1 MMRFDEHYSSTLQS
15 QNVATDA
22 TTWQLVVGFWLSKGF
37 SHILC
42 TYCTVPRMAGGTS
55 YHLLIPDSSP
65 LKKTLRQ
72 RGRHSKWK
80 EAAAGPRWKNIS
92 SWVGVEWEHWLG
104 SKYRSH
110 TSPIFY
116 RQLEHIV
123 FSMILSIG
131 VLHFHIAYSGQYLQ
145 YFYYAVKT
153 VWRPWNTRHQK
164 WLQKARQH
172 SILQVCCFLMNSLRY
187 L

>member
-1 MMRFDEHYSSTLQS
+1 MTNTIVLPCNHRMWSQTLQHGS
-15 QNVATDA
+15 SLSDSGKVRGFLTSCVH
-22 TTWQLVVGFWLSKGF
+22 TVLYHGWQGA
-37 SHILC
+37 
-42 TYCTVPRMAGGTS
+42 PS